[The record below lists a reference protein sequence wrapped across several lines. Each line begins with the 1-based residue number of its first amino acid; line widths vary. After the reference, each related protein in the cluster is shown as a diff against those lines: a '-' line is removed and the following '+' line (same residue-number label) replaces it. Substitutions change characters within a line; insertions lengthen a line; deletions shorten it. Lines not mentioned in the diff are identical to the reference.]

1 MLTVGF
7 ALHNAWVCASMYSTR
22 TLFDAP
28 FVIAGLG
35 GGSVAF
41 LYLVSIL
48 ALSLTCFLAAAF
60 DQRLVRFA
68 HYRAVMI
75 AAAALTGVGTL
86 IAFAPLGN
94 TAATLPFDCCSG
106 ILTGIGS
113 AVLLLFWGT
122 SFARADVRTIAT
134 CGATAVVGGFALNT
148 LVLQSLPFPIGGI
161 AAALLPVGEFIALNR
176 VISADEARPH
186 RPFNSLPTSKARMA
200 LKLFAPMAFVGFA
213 LGILKH
219 ISVQT
224 TLGGALTP
232 ESCVTLLL
240 AGSLTVSLFVL
251 FPRLYPQGRWDTL
264 LRVVVPLVSCV
275 SFLFAMLVFADRM
288 LSDLFLL
295 IAYIFI
301 ETVVWVYY
309 AYLAHKMRLSPIF
322 IFGLSRGIIT
332 LFMLLGAI
340 ATAWCNPYL
349 EATPVGDVA
358 AILITLVLIALGF
371 ALMPRESDILHSIVE
386 CPAVRLVSLE
396 LEEGLGLLGQNA
408 RAGAENT
415 TATAA
420 ISEAG
425 DVRAA
430 SAGPAPVSPR
440 NAAAPAETPSA
451 ADAAALQRRHVPAAE
466 TRAGTP
472 QDTPVEA
479 RRGAKGASETARRP
493 TAPGGAAP
501 ATVQTSA
508 ARAAMERTADAAE
521 RTGGRFSAKVKK
533 VASLYLLTERETDIL
548 FELAKGGSASYIQE
562 KYYISASTVKTH
574 IRNIYRKL
582 DIHKRSDLLRLLE
595 EIDDYD

>member
-7 ALHNAWVCASMYSTR
+7 GLHNAWVCASMYSTR

-48 ALSLTCFLAAAF
+48 AFALTAFLAAAF
-60 DQRLVRFA
+60 DQRLARFA
-68 HYRAVMI
+68 HYRAVMT

-94 TAATLPFDCCSG
+94 TAATLPYDCCSG

-161 AAALLPVGEFIALNR
+161 TAALLPVGEVVALNR

-264 LRVVVPLVSCV
+264 LRVVVPLISCV

-340 ATAWCNPYL
+340 AAAWCNPYL

-371 ALMPRESDILHSIVE
+371 ALMPRETDILHSIVE

-396 LEEGLGLLGQNA
+396 LEEGLGLLGQ
-408 RAGAENT
+408 
-415 TATAA
+415 
-420 ISEAG
+420 
-425 DVRAA
+425 
-430 SAGPAPVSPR
+430 SA
-440 NAAAPAETPSA
+440 
-451 ADAAALQRRHVPAAE
+451 PAAE
-466 TRAGTP
+466 SSPSSPQGTSAEVRRADESAT
-472 QDTPVEA
+472 EA
-479 RRGAKGASETARRP
+479 ARRP
-493 TAPGGAAP
+493 VTPGTAAP
-501 ATVQTSA
+501 VAAQTSA
-508 ARAAMERTADAAE
+508 ARAAMERTPDTAE
-521 RTGGRFSAKVKK
+521 RVGGRFSAKVKK

>member
-1 MLTVGF
+1 
-7 ALHNAWVCASMYSTR
+7 MYSTR

-68 HYRAVMI
+68 HYRAVMT

-161 AAALLPVGEFIALNR
+161 AAALLPVGELVALNR
-176 VISADEARPH
+176 VVSADEARPH

-200 LKLFAPMAFVGFA
+200 LKLFAPMAFAGFT

-264 LRVVVPLVSCV
+264 LRVVVPLISCV

-340 ATAWCNPYL
+340 AAAWCNPYL

-358 AILITLVLIALGF
+358 AILISLVLIALGF
-371 ALMPRESDILHSIVE
+371 ALMPRETDILHSIVE

-396 LEEGLGLLGQNA
+396 LEEGLGLLGQSA
-408 RAGAENT
+408 PAAE
-415 TATAA
+415 
-420 ISEAG
+420 
-425 DVRAA
+425 D
-430 SAGPAPVSPR
+430 SPSSPQ
-440 NAAAPAETPSA
+440 AAPAEGCLPDSEA
-451 ADAAALQRRHVPAAE
+451 ACE
-466 TRAGTP
+466 AG
-472 QDTPVEA
+472 
-479 RRGAKGASETARRP
+479 RRP
-493 TAPGGAAP
+493 TVAQGTSPTAAP
-501 ATVQTSA
+501 TSA
-508 ARAAMERTADAAE
+508 ARAAMERTPDAAE

-595 EIDDYD
+595 EIDDYE

>member
-68 HYRAVMI
+68 RYRAVMT

-161 AAALLPVGEFIALNR
+161 AAALLPVGELVALNR

-264 LRVVVPLVSCV
+264 LRVVVPLISCV

-340 ATAWCNPYL
+340 AAAWCNPYL

-358 AILITLVLIALGF
+358 AILISLVLIALGF
-371 ALMPRESDILHSIVE
+371 ALMPRETDILHSIVE
-386 CPAVRLVSLE
+386 CPAVRLISLE
-396 LEEGLGLLGQNA
+396 LEEGLGLLGQSGRPGIEGGMSAAKA
-408 RAGAENT
+408 RGAEESHATLAQTAPAPARRAKEAPVTGTGT
-415 TATAA
+415 TPAAQNAPTAA
-420 ISEAG
+420 SPL
-425 DVRAA
+425 A
-430 SAGPAPVSPR
+430 SPQ
-440 NAAAPAETPSA
+440 AAPAEGRRPDGEA
-451 ADAAALQRRHVPAAE
+451 AREGGRCPAAAQGTSPAA
-466 TRAGTP
+466 
-472 QDTPVEA
+472 
-479 RRGAKGASETARRP
+479 
-493 TAPGGAAP
+493 AP
-501 ATVQTSA
+501 TSA
-508 ARAAMERTADAAE
+508 ARAAMERTPDAAE

-595 EIDDYD
+595 EIDDYE

>member
-1 MLTVGF
+1 MLTIGF

-48 ALSLTCFLAAAF
+48 AFSLTAFLAAIF
-60 DQRLVRFA
+60 DQHLVRSSRF
-68 HYRAVMI
+68 RAVL
-75 AAAALTGVGTL
+75 AAAAILTSIGTL

-94 TAATLPFDCCSG
+94 AAATLPFDCCSG

-122 SFARADVRTIAT
+122 SFARADVKTIAT
-134 CGATAVVGGFALNT
+134 CGAAAVVGGFALNT
-148 LVLQSLPFPIGGI
+148 LVLQSLPFPVGGI
-161 AAALLPVGEFIALNR
+161 VAALLPIGELTALNY
-176 VISADEARPH
+176 VVNADEERPR
-186 RPFNSLPTSKARMA
+186 RPFNSLPTSKGRMA

-224 TLGGALTP
+224 TLGSALTP

-264 LRVVVPLVSCV
+264 LRVVVPLLSCI

-340 ATAWCNPYL
+340 AAAWCNPYL

-371 ALMPRESDILHSIVE
+371 ALMPRETDILHSIVE
-386 CPAVRLVSLE
+386 CPAVRLVALE
-396 LEEGLGLLGQNA
+396 LEEGLGLFGQSG
-408 RAGAENT
+408 RTAGRPTTSPAAE
-415 TATAA
+415 
-420 ISEAG
+420 
-425 DVRAA
+425 D
-430 SAGPAPVSPR
+430 R
-440 NAAAPAETPSA
+440 NAGLP
-451 ADAAALQRRHVPAAE
+451 ADAADTLSHSNARPTPAPSATIDNQDAEGSPAQTAPPVDAGNYPVDRPAAS
-466 TRAGTP
+466 P
-472 QDTPVEA
+472 
-479 RRGAKGASETARRP
+479 
-493 TAPGGAAP
+493 
-501 ATVQTSA
+501 QTSA
-508 ARAAMERTADAAE
+508 ARAAMERPADVAE
-521 RTGGRFSAKVKK
+521 HTGGRFSAKVKK

-548 FELAKGGSASYIQE
+548 FELAKGGSASYIQD

-595 EIDDYD
+595 EIDDYE

>member
-7 ALHNAWVCASMYSTR
+7 GLHNAWVCASMYSTR

-48 ALSLTCFLAAAF
+48 AFALTAFLAAAF

-68 HYRAVMI
+68 HYRAVMT
-75 AAAALTGVGTL
+75 AAAALTGAGTL

-94 TAATLPFDCCSG
+94 AAATLPYDCCSG

-161 AAALLPVGEFIALNR
+161 AAALLPVGELVALNR
-176 VISADEARPH
+176 VINADEARPS

-264 LRVVVPLVSCV
+264 LRVVVPLISCV

-340 ATAWCNPYL
+340 AAAWCNPYL

-371 ALMPRESDILHSIVE
+371 ALMPRETDILKFL
-386 CPAVRLVSLE
+386 AK
-396 LEEGLGLLGQNA
+396 G
-408 RAGAENT
+408 
-415 TATAA
+415 
-420 ISEAG
+420 
-425 DVRAA
+425 
-430 SAGPAPVSPR
+430 R
-440 NAAAPAETPSA
+440 NAA
-451 ADAAALQRRHVPAAE
+451 
-466 TRAGTP
+466 
-472 QDTPVEA
+472 
-479 RRGAKGASETARRP
+479 
-493 TAPGGAAP
+493 
-501 ATVQTSA
+501 
-508 ARAAMERTADAAE
+508 
-521 RTGGRFSAKVKK
+521 
-533 VASLYLLTERETDIL
+533 
-548 FELAKGGSASYIQE
+548 YIQS
-562 KYYISASTVKTH
+562 KLTISPHTVKSH
-574 IRNIYRKL
+574 IYSIYRKL
-582 DIHKRSDLLRLLE
+582 DIHSQQKLMDFVE
-595 EIDDYD
+595 EFPVEEQQK

>member
-1 MLTVGF
+1 MLTIGF

-48 ALSLTCFLAAAF
+48 AFSLTAFLAAIF
-60 DQRLVRFA
+60 DQHLVRSSRF
-68 HYRAVMI
+68 RAVM
-75 AAAALTGVGTL
+75 AAAAILTSIGTL

-94 TAATLPFDCCSG
+94 AAATLPFDCCSG

-122 SFARADVRTIAT
+122 SFARADVKTIAT
-134 CGATAVVGGFALNT
+134 CGAAAVVGGFALNT
-148 LVLQSLPFPIGGI
+148 LVLQSLPFPVGGI
-161 AAALLPVGEFIALNR
+161 VAALLPIGELTALNY
-176 VISADEARPH
+176 VVNADEERPR
-186 RPFNSLPTSKARMA
+186 RPFNSLPTSKGRMA

-224 TLGGALTP
+224 TLGSALTP

-264 LRVVVPLVSCV
+264 LRVVVPLLSCI

-340 ATAWCNPYL
+340 AAAWCNPYL

-371 ALMPRESDILHSIVE
+371 ALMPRETDILHSIVE
-386 CPAVRLVSLE
+386 CPAVRLVALE
-396 LEEGLGLLGQNA
+396 LEEGLGLFGQSGRTA
-408 RAGAENT
+408 DRPTTSPAAE
-415 TATAA
+415 
-420 ISEAG
+420 
-425 DVRAA
+425 D
-430 SAGPAPVSPR
+430 R
-440 NAAAPAETPSA
+440 NAGLP
-451 ADAAALQRRHVPAAE
+451 ADAADTLSRSNARPAPAPSAMIGNQDVEDSPAQTAPPVDAGNYPVDRPAAS
-466 TRAGTP
+466 P
-472 QDTPVEA
+472 
-479 RRGAKGASETARRP
+479 
-493 TAPGGAAP
+493 
-501 ATVQTSA
+501 QTSA
-508 ARAAMERTADAAE
+508 ARAAMERPADVAE

-548 FELAKGGSASYIQE
+548 FELAKGGSASYIQD

-595 EIDDYD
+595 EIDDYE